1 MSKTDKAISIYQTY
15 TLAKISALTKK
26 SVTAQYAQC
35 AQIDH
40 LEKGLRSKLSD
51 LDRTNQRI
59 LDAQIKEAKR
69 KEAIRHYRALAF
81 SMKEAVKLIDDET
94 DLLFKAFLLELYG
107 QPIGLYLRESKQHL
121 DEIPDMEFCSQVEHS
136 LKNIQQEV
144 SEVTDEYMAS
154 SYHKLLVENK
164 PYMEAQQVLEEQQKT
179 QSRAEEIP
187 QPEYETPL
195 SLKAFATSK
204 YNTGC
209 FIAILVLSI
218 SIYCANI
225 ADSSE
230 VLSLTLVW
238 VVVPLCLVA
247 VGFWRNTRFAKKKA
261 KGYDAY
267 LASIAQKNEAI
278 KQSYEAKV
286 RERAENIERLN
297 QQENYL
303 EHQHPYVLA
312 KNDIAQ
318 RRPDWEDIIEAIG
331 NLISQQTGNAAKEQS
346 ELKDPLL
353 YEAAKFVVSCGV
365 ATTSSLQRRYSIG
378 YNRAGKIMDLLE
390 ACGVVGKSESGK
402 PRRILVD
409 EAKLNTMFQ
418 QSSTNSMPLAEVR
431 SGRQAERKPRVS
443 SETETITPGL

>member
-69 KEAIRHYRALAF
+69 KETIRHYRALAF
-81 SMKEAVKLIDDET
+81 SMKEVVKLIDDET

-187 QPEYETPL
+187 QPEYETPK
-195 SLKAFATSK
+195 SLREFKS
-204 YNTGC
+204 NGC
-209 FIAILVLSI
+209 AGSSIGLLIFSLFVYYVTYSDEKDLFGLTLTWVVAPLCILVIGII
-218 SIYCANI
+218 S
-225 ADSSE
+225 E
-230 VLSLTLVW
+230 K
-238 VVVPLCLVA
+238 
-247 VGFWRNTRFAKKKA
+247 VGAKKKA

-312 KNDIAQ
+312 KNDMAQ

>member
-26 SVTAQYAQC
+26 SVIAQYAQC

-40 LEKGLRSKLSD
+40 LEKGLKSKLSD

-59 LDAQIKEAKR
+59 LDAQIKEAKQ

-144 SEVTDEYMAS
+144 SEVTDEYIAS

-187 QPEYETPL
+187 QPEYETPK
-195 SLKAFATSK
+195 SLREFKA
-204 YNTGC
+204 NGC
-209 FIAILVLSI
+209 AGSSIALLIVSLFVYFVNYSDEKDLFGLTLTWVVAPLCILVIGII
-218 SIYCANI
+218 S
-225 ADSSE
+225 DK
-230 VLSLTLVW
+230 
-238 VVVPLCLVA
+238 
-247 VGFWRNTRFAKKKA
+247 VGAKKKA
-261 KGYDAY
+261 EGYDAY
-267 LASIAQKNEAI
+267 LASVAQKNEAV

-318 RRPDWEDIIEAIG
+318 RRPDWEDIIEVIG
-331 NLISQQTGNAAKEQS
+331 NLIPQQTGNAAKDQS
-346 ELKDPLL
+346 EPKDPLL
-353 YEAAKFVVSCGV
+353 YEAAKFMVSCGI

-378 YNRAGKIMDLLE
+378 YNRAGKIMDQLE
-390 ACGVVGKSESGK
+390 AYGVVGKSESGK
-402 PRRILVD
+402 PYRILVD

-418 QSSTNSMPLAEVR
+418 
-431 SGRQAERKPRVS
+431 K
-443 SETETITPGL
+443 